1 MNKLAEIKSLLDALA
16 QTSHSKPAVFF
27 KTGKGQYAEHDQFI
41 GVTVPNLRQ
50 IAKQFTD
57 LTFEDI
63 QTLLNSPVN
72 EERFLALIILVNR
85 YTTSDKQAK
94 EEIYQF
100 YLSNL
105 KQINNWN
112 LVDASAHCII
122 GAHHHNE
129 NKGLLITLAKSNVM
143 WERRIA
149 MVSTWY
155 FIRQNDLEWTFKIA
169 ALLLD
174 DEEDLIHKA
183 VGWMLRE
190 AGKKNAGELMAFLNQ
205 YAEKMPRTMLRYA
218 IEKFTDEQRKA
229 YLNTSKIT
237 TRRG

>member
-1 MNKLAEIKSLLDALA
+1 MDKLAEITSLLQALA
-16 QTSHSKPAVFF
+16 EASHSKPAVFF
-27 KTGKGQYAEHDQFI
+27 KTGPGQYAEHDRFI
-41 GVTVPNLRQ
+41 GVSVPNLRQ
-50 IAKQFTD
+50 IAKRFSD
-57 LTFEDI
+57 LALDDI
-63 QTLLNSPVN
+63 QTLLNAPVN

-94 EEIYQF
+94 EAIYQF

-149 MVSTWY
+149 IVSTWY
-155 FIRQNDLEWTFKIA
+155 FIRHNDLEWTFKIA
-169 ALLLD
+169 TLLLD

-190 AGKKNAGELMAFLNQ
+190 AGKKNVSELKAFLNQ
-205 YAEKMPRTMLRYA
+205 YAAKMPRTMLRYA
-218 IEKFTDEQRKA
+218 IEKLTDEQRKT

-237 TRRG
+237 TRKR